1 MPFESGANL
10 VNWVCNFRP
19 CLVVG
24 QLKDCI
30 FGIWGLNGK
39 EMRGVNEGSEEQ

>member
-10 VNWVCNFRP
+10 VNWVCNFRL

-24 QLKDCI
+24 QLKR
-30 FGIWGLNGK
+30 LNFWHLGF
-39 EMRGVNEGSEEQ
+39 EWERDERG